1 VTLLSFFVIYAVV
14 DGKDGE
20 RKGEDKEKKEGVD

>member
-1 VTLLSFFVIYAVV
+1 MVR

-20 RKGEDKEKKEGVD
+20 RKGEVRGDVVMKERVREGTVR